1 MQKRMKLTYKELDSR
16 RLKEAVSRNE
26 ETVVEVPSR
35 HADAVD
41 ALLEIA
47 NDIRSWPRDK
57 PSMMTKWMT
66 LQKAFGLSIRALL
79 FHSQLV
85 ELLPVL
91 LSQEVAVRRSEGAEG
106 ALVLRI
112 QPK

>member
-1 MQKRMKLTYKELDSR
+1 MKLTFKELDSR
-16 RLKEAVSRNE
+16 RLKEAIARNE
-26 ETVVEVPSR
+26 EAVVEVPSR
-35 HADAVD
+35 HAGAVD

-47 NDIRSWPRDK
+47 NDVRSWPRDQ
-57 PSMMTKWMT
+57 PSIGTKWIT

-79 FHSQLV
+79 FHAQLV

-91 LSQEVAVRRSEGAEG
+91 LSEEVEIQRSEGVEG

-112 QPK
+112 QPR

>member
-1 MQKRMKLTYKELDSR
+1 MKLTYKELDSR
-16 RLKEAVSRNE
+16 RLKEAIARNE
-26 ETVVEVPSR
+26 EAVVEVPSR
-35 HADAVD
+35 HAGAVD

-47 NDIRSWPRDK
+47 NDVRSWPRDK
-57 PSMMTKWMT
+57 PSIATKWIT

-91 LSQEVAVRRSEGAEG
+91 LSEEVEIQRSEGVEG

-112 QPK
+112 QPR